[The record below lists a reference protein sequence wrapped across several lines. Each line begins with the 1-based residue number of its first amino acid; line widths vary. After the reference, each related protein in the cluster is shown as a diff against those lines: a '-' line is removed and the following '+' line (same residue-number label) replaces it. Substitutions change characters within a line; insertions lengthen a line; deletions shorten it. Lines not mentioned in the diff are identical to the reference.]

1 MEVFEHYAENGCLLQ
16 KVIEDCLDKL
26 DLTSCKILTLKYNDR
41 MSGETISNALK
52 IKRRTYFRKYQQ
64 ALNSFSSCLIKCGFD
79 CKKIYNLVKDET
91 WILDVFKTYLEKSKT
106 IIWNGPLGVFEFK
119 NFSKGTSEIAKQII
133 KFKGKVVVARISV
146 IIL

>member
-1 MEVFEHYAENGCLLQ
+1 
-16 KVIEDCLDKL
+16 
-26 DLTSCKILTLKYNDR
+26 

-91 WILDVFKTYLEKSKT
+91 WILDVFKTYLEKENLNSKEPEISNYSIYSLALRNLKT
-106 IIWNGPLGVFEFK
+106 EKRVVREVYSNVF
-119 NFSKGTSEIAKQII
+119 A
-133 KFKGKVVVARISV
+133 
-146 IIL
+146 